1 MLRSTRFTQ
10 PKSAIDRAPIMF
22 TAAAI
27 IILTAA
33 FACAVKSDKQDEKTV
48 VSTTQPT
55 VVTTP
60 DTAAGEVQPLI
71 VVPENVSFAT
81 AESTYNQRRY
91 QEATAM
97 FEVYVQRRADN
108 PYGHYMLGLSAWKSG
123 ELELARSAFERSL
136 EIDPSHVKT
145 LLNLSRV
152 LLEQNEPKLAL
163 ERVTQAMA
171 LDPSSAEVYRL
182 EGRVH
187 TALGEPHDAIESYQ
201 VALSIDSTDVW
212 SMNNM
217 GLVLINEGR
226 YGEALP
232 ALARAVELRPG
243 SPVFQNNL
251 GIALERTGHFVA
263 AGDAYRGAV
272 SADPSYAKASVSL
285 ARVSGLVEDSTTAPV
300 ELATLASS
308 FQDEI
313 RSWKESRSRA
323 VITAVKPDSGRRP
336 ER

>member
-10 PKSAIDRAPIMF
+10 PRSAIDRAPIMF

-33 FACAVKSDKQDEKTV
+33 FACAVKSDKQEKDAL
-48 VSTTQPT
+48 VSTQPT

-123 ELELARSAFERSL
+123 ELALARSAFERSR
-136 EIDPSHVKT
+136 EIDPTRVKT

-163 ERVTQAMA
+163 ERVTEAMA

-187 TALGEPHDAIESYQ
+187 TTLGEPHDAIESYQ
-201 VALSIDSTDVW
+201 VALSLDSTDVW

-226 YGEALP
+226 YSEALP
-232 ALARAVELRPG
+232 ALARAVQLRPG

-263 AGDAYRGAV
+263 AADAYRAAI

-285 ARVSGLVEDSTTAPV
+285 ARVSGLVEDSTTSPV
-300 ELATLASS
+300 ELTTLANS
-308 FQDEI
+308 FQDEV

-323 VITAVKPDSGRRP
+323 VITAVKPDSGRRL